1 MRKSSGAGVPAG
13 ALVGHQPFELEER
26 PLSDI
31 QELLYQANE
40 IHEEEER
47 WRQQTKYSR

>member
-1 MRKSSGAGVPAG
+1 MFQLAHWWGIN
-13 ALVGHQPFELEER
+13 PFELEER

-47 WRQQTKYSR
+47 WQQQTKYSR

>member
-1 MRKSSGAGVPAG
+1 VFQLAHWWGIN
-13 ALVGHQPFELEER
+13 PFELEER